1 MEKEG
6 KYLSL
11 IFLMGSIC
19 VVCTSAI
26 HLDFELDPRTTYP
39 PGNKENGLPY
49 YDVFEGKYVDPGDD
63 ILRDQRNSSSDSSQD
78 VNRNNDPDRSN
89 D

>member
-6 KYLSL
+6 KFLSL
-11 IFLMGSIC
+11 IFLMGFIC
-19 VVCTSAI
+19 MICTSAI
-26 HLDFELDPRTTYP
+26 HLDFELDPQSTFP
-39 PGNKENGLPY
+39 PGAKERGEPY
-49 YDVFEGKYVDPGDD
+49 HDIFEGKYVDPDDD
-63 ILRDQRNSSSDSSQD
+63 ILRDKRSSESDSSQD